1 MSQPTESE
9 TPDAAVEGESI
20 GSTVVGAPAKGWRI
34 IRSDPMATAGFLI
47 VAGLVVVAVFAP
59 VLAPHPPHEQNLQN
73 ELAPPSAEHPFGT
86 DNTGRDILSRIIFG
100 TRYAI
105 AIAVVVVALETAIGV
120 SLGLVAGYY
129 KGKVDESIMRLLDVL
144 VSIPPLLLAMV
155 IVTTF
160 GINIWNAMLAIGI
173 VYIPMMSRTVRSSA
187 LSIRE
192 ETYVRAAEGLGYSD
206 RRVMLKH
213 ILPNSVPPI
222 VVLGTTDVAYA
233 LIDVATLSFLG
244 LGIQPPKAS
253 WGAMANAAQS
263 YILVSPWPIVFPT
276 IAIAV
281 AVLGFNLLGMGLR
294 EVLLY
299 GEDYDEVV
307 E

>member
-1 MSQPTESE
+1 MSQESA
-9 TPDAAVEGESI
+9 DA
-20 GSTVVGAPAKGWRI
+20 TVSGRTRRSRVVTGATRVWRI
-34 IRSDPMATAGFLI
+34 VSANPLSLVGFCI
-47 VAGLVVVAVFAP
+47 VLSLVFVAIFAP
-59 VLAPHPPHEQNLQN
+59 FLAPYDPSAQQLDNT
-73 ELAPPSAEHPFGT
+73 LAPPSADHPFGT
-86 DNTGRDILSRIIFG
+86 DNTGRDILSRIVFG

-105 AIAVVVVALETAIGV
+105 AIAVVVVTLETIVGV

-129 KGKVDESIMRLLDVL
+129 KGRVDETVMRGLDVL

-192 ETYVRAAEGLGYSD
+192 ETYVRAAEGLGYDSK
-206 RRVMLKH
+206 RVMLKH

-244 LGIQPPKAS
+244 LGIQPPKPS
-253 WGAMANAAQS
+253 WGAMANAARE
-263 YILVSPWPIVFPT
+263 YILVTPWPIIFPT
-276 IAIAV
+276 LAIAI

-294 EVLLY
+294 ETLLY

>member
-1 MSQPTESE
+1 MSQESA
-9 TPDAAVEGESI
+9 DA
-20 GSTVVGAPAKGWRI
+20 TVPGRTRRSRVVAGATRVWRI
-34 IRSDPMATAGFLI
+34 VSANPLSLVGFCI
-47 VAGLVVVAVFAP
+47 VLSLVFVAIFAP
-59 VLAPHPPHEQNLQN
+59 FLAPYDPSAQQLDNT
-73 ELAPPSAEHPFGT
+73 LAPPSADHPFGT

-105 AIAVVVVALETAIGV
+105 AIAVVVVTLETVIGV

-129 KGKVDESIMRLLDVL
+129 KGKVDETVMRGLDVL

-192 ETYVRAAEGLGYSD
+192 ETYVRAAEGLGYDSK
-206 RRVMLKH
+206 RVMLKH

-244 LGIQPPKAS
+244 LGIQPPKPS
-253 WGAMANAAQS
+253 WGAMANAARE
-263 YILVSPWPIVFPT
+263 YILVTPWPIVFPT
-276 IAIAV
+276 LAIAV

-294 EVLLY
+294 ETLLY

>member
-1 MSQPTESE
+1 MSQESADFSV
-9 TPDAAVEGESI
+9 TGGRTRSR
-20 GSTVVGAPAKGWRI
+20 VVGGVAKSWRV
-34 IRSDPMATAGFLI
+34 IRSDQLATAGALI
-47 VAGLVVVAVFAP
+47 VLGLVFVAVFAP
-59 VLAPHPPHEQNLQN
+59 ILAPYD
-73 ELAPPSAEHPFGT
+73 PSAQDLNNTLAGPSADHLLGT

-100 TRYAI
+100 TRYAL
-105 AIAVVVVALETAIGV
+105 AIALVVVTLETLVGV

-129 KGKVDESIMRLLDVL
+129 KGRVDETVMRGLDVL

-160 GINIWNAMLAIGI
+160 GINIWNAMLAIGV

-192 ETYVRAAEGLGYSD
+192 ETYVQAAEGLGYDSK
-206 RRVMLKH
+206 RVMLKH
-213 ILPNSVPPI
+213 ILPNAVPPI

-244 LGIQPPKAS
+244 LGIQPPKPS
-253 WGAMANAAQS
+253 WGAMANAAQE
-263 YILVSPWPIVFPT
+263 YILVTPWPIVFPT
-276 IAIAV
+276 IAIAI

>member
-1 MSQPTESE
+1 MSQESADLSASRK
-9 TPDAAVEGESI
+9 TGRSRVLAGAAR
-20 GSTVVGAPAKGWRI
+20 GWRI
-34 IRSDPMATAGFLI
+34 IRSNHLATAGFLI
-47 VAGLVVVAVFAP
+47 VLGLVFVAIFAP
-59 VLAPHPPHEQNLQN
+59 FLAPYDPSAQDLDST
-73 ELAPPSAEHPFGT
+73 LAPPSADHPLGT

-100 TRYAI
+100 TRYAL
-105 AIAVVVVALETAIGV
+105 AIALVVVTLETLIGV
-120 SLGLVAGYY
+120 SLGLIAGYY
-129 KGKVDESIMRLLDVL
+129 KGRVDETVMRGLDVL

-192 ETYVRAAEGLGYSD
+192 ETYVQAAEGLGYDSK
-206 RRVMLKH
+206 RVMLKH
-213 ILPNSVPPI
+213 ILPNAVPPI

-244 LGIQPPKAS
+244 LGIQPPKPS
-253 WGAMANAAQS
+253 WGAMANAAQE
-263 YILVSPWPIVFPT
+263 YILVTPWPIVFPT
-276 IAIAV
+276 IAIAI

-299 GEDYDEVV
+299 GEDHDEVV

>member
-1 MSQPTESE
+1 MSQS
-9 TPDAAVEGESI
+9 AEGE
-20 GSTVVGAPAKGWRI
+20 TVGAPSEPSRSRLIGGLTRGWHV
-34 IRSDPMATAGFLI
+34 IRSNWMATAGFLI
-47 VAGLVVVAVFAP
+47 VSGLVAVAVLAP
-59 VLAPHPPHEQNLQN
+59 VLAPYPPHAQDLQN
-73 ELAPPSAEHPFGT
+73 TLAPPSVEHPFGT

-100 TRYAI
+100 TRYAL
-105 AIAVVVVALETAIGV
+105 AIAVVVIALETVIGV

-129 KGKVDESIMRLLDVL
+129 RGKVDESIMRLLDVL

-160 GINIWNAMLAIGI
+160 GINIWNAMIAIGV
-173 VYIPMMSRTVRSSA
+173 VYVPMMSRTVRSSA

-206 RRVMLKH
+206 RRVMFKH
-213 ILPNSVPPI
+213 ILPNSIPPI

-253 WGAMANAAQS
+253 WGAMANAAQG
-263 YILVSPWPIVFPT
+263 YILVTPWPIVFPT

-299 GEDYDEVV
+299 GSDHEEVV

>member
-1 MSQPTESE
+1 MSQPTERERAGSKRRLQ
-9 TPDAAVEGESI
+9 ESRVLR
-20 GSTVVGAPAKGWRI
+20 GLFRGWRV
-34 IRSDPMATAGFLI
+34 IRSNSMATVGFLI
-47 VAGLVVVAVFAP
+47 VSALVVVAILAP
-59 VLAPHPPHEQNLQN
+59 VLAPHPPDAQNLQN
-73 ELAPPSAEHPFGT
+73 TLAPPSAEHPFGT
-86 DNTGRDILSRIIFG
+86 DNTGRDVLSRIIFG
-100 TRYAI
+100 TRYALAI
-105 AIAVVVVALETAIGV
+105 AIVVITLETLIGV

-129 KGKVDESIMRLLDVL
+129 RGKVDESVMRLLDVL

-160 GINIWNAMLAIGI
+160 GINIWNAMIAIGI
-173 VYIPMMSRTVRSSA
+173 VYVPMMSRTVRSSA

-192 ETYVRAAEGLGYSD
+192 ETYVQAAEGLGYSD
-206 RRVMLKH
+206 SRVMLKH

-233 LIDVATLSFLG
+233 LIDVATLSYLG
-244 LGIQPPKAS
+244 LGIQPPTAS
-253 WGAMANAAQS
+253 WGAMANAAQG
-263 YILVSPWPIVFPT
+263 YILVTPWPIVFPT
-276 IAIAV
+276 LAIAI

-299 GEDYDEVV
+299 GGDHEEVV

>member
-1 MSQPTESE
+1 
-9 TPDAAVEGESI
+9 
-20 GSTVVGAPAKGWRI
+20 
-34 IRSDPMATAGFLI
+34 MATAGFLI
-47 VAGLVVVAVFAP
+47 VLGLIIVAVFAP
-59 VLAPHPPHEQNLQN
+59 LLAPYPPHAQDLQN
-73 ELAPPSAEHPFGT
+73 TLAPPSLEHPFGT

-100 TRYAI
+100 TRYAL
-105 AIAVVVVALETAIGV
+105 AIAVVVISLETVIGV

-129 KGKVDESIMRLLDVL
+129 RGKVDETVMRGLDVL

-187 LSIRE
+187 LSVRE

-253 WGAMANAAQS
+253 WGAMANAAQG
-263 YILVSPWPIVFPT
+263 YILVTPWPIVFPT
-276 IAIAV
+276 IAIAI

-294 EVLLY
+294 EILLY
-299 GEDYDEVV
+299 GSEHDEVV

>member
-1 MSQPTESE
+1 MSQESA
-9 TPDAAVEGESI
+9 DA
-20 GSTVVGAPAKGWRI
+20 TVAGRTRQSRVVAGATRVWRI
-34 IRSDPMATAGFLI
+34 VSANPLSLVGFVLVLSLVF
-47 VAGLVVVAVFAP
+47 VAIFAP
-59 VLAPHPPHEQNLQN
+59 VLAPYEPSAQQLDNA
-73 ELAPPSAEHPFGT
+73 LAPPSADHPFGT

-105 AIAVVVVALETAIGV
+105 AIAVVVVTLETVVGV

-129 KGKVDESIMRLLDVL
+129 KGRVDETVMRGLDVL

-192 ETYVRAAEGLGYSD
+192 ETYVRAAEGLGYDSK
-206 RRVMLKH
+206 RVMLKH

-244 LGIQPPKAS
+244 LGIQPPKPS
-253 WGAMANAAQS
+253 WGAMANAARE
-263 YILVSPWPIVFPT
+263 YILVTPWPIVFPT
-276 IAIAV
+276 LAIAV

-294 EVLLY
+294 ETLLY

>member
-1 MSQPTESE
+1 MSQESADFSASRK
-9 TPDAAVEGESI
+9 TGRSRVLAGAAR
-20 GSTVVGAPAKGWRI
+20 GWRI
-34 IRSDPMATAGFLI
+34 IRSNHLATAGFLI
-47 VAGLVVVAVFAP
+47 VLGLVFVAIFAP
-59 VLAPHPPHEQNLQN
+59 FLAPYDPSAQDLDST
-73 ELAPPSAEHPFGT
+73 LAPPSADHPLGT

-100 TRYAI
+100 TRYAL
-105 AIAVVVVALETAIGV
+105 AIALVVVTLETLIGV
-120 SLGLVAGYY
+120 SLGLIAGYY
-129 KGKVDESIMRLLDVL
+129 KGRVDETVMRGLDVL

-192 ETYVRAAEGLGYSD
+192 ETYVQAAEGLGYDSK
-206 RRVMLKH
+206 RVMLKH
-213 ILPNSVPPI
+213 ILPNAVPPI

-244 LGIQPPKAS
+244 LGIQPPKPS
-253 WGAMANAAQS
+253 WGAMANAAQE
-263 YILVSPWPIVFPT
+263 YILVTPWPIVFPT
-276 IAIAV
+276 IAIAI

-299 GEDYDEVV
+299 GGDYDEVV

>member
-1 MSQPTESE
+1 MSREHKHPTQTDRE
-9 TPDAAVEGESI
+9 TDGLSLFGI
-20 GSTVVGAPAKGWRI
+20 IKRSWRI
-34 IRSDPMATAGFLI
+34 VRSNSMATAGFAIIALLVI
-47 VAGLVVVAVFAP
+47 VAIFAP
-59 VLAPHPPHEQNLQN
+59 LIAPHPPQAQNLQN
-73 ELAPPSAEHPFGT
+73 GLADPSFQHPFGT
-86 DNTGRDILSRIIFG
+86 DKTGRDIFSRVLYG
-100 TRYAI
+100 TRYAL
-105 AIAVVVVALETAIGV
+105 AIAVVVIALETVIGV

-129 KGKVDESIMRLLDVL
+129 RGKVDETIMRLLDVL

-173 VYIPMMSRTVRSSA
+173 VYIPMMSRTVRSST

-192 ETYVRAAEGLGYSD
+192 ETYVQAAKGLGYD
-206 RRVMLKH
+206 DKRVMGKH

-253 WGAMANAAQS
+253 WGAMANVGRE

-276 IAIAV
+276 LAIAV
-281 AVLGFNLLGMGLR
+281 GVLGFNLFGMGLR
-294 EVLLY
+294 EVLVY
-299 GEDYDEVV
+299 GEEYDEVV

>member
-1 MSQPTESE
+1 MSQESAE
-9 TPDAAVEGESI
+9 F
-20 GSTVVGAPAKGWRI
+20 STVEQTERSRILTGAVKGWRI
-34 IRSDPMATAGFLI
+34 IRSNQLATAGFLI
-47 VAGLVVVAVFAP
+47 VLGLVFVAIFAP
-59 VLAPHPPHEQNLQN
+59 FLAPYDPSAQDLDST
-73 ELAPPSAEHPFGT
+73 LAPPSADHPLGT

-100 TRYAI
+100 TRYAL
-105 AIAVVVVALETAIGV
+105 AIALVVVTLETLIGV

-129 KGKVDESIMRLLDVL
+129 KGRVDETVMRGLDVL

-192 ETYVRAAEGLGYSD
+192 ETYVQAAEGLGYDSK
-206 RRVMLKH
+206 RVMLKH
-213 ILPNSVPPI
+213 ILPNAVPPI

-244 LGIQPPKAS
+244 LGIQPPKPS
-253 WGAMANAAQS
+253 WGAMANAAQE
-263 YILVSPWPIVFPT
+263 YILVTPWPIVFPT
-276 IAIAV
+276 IAIAI

-299 GEDYDEVV
+299 GEDYEEVV

>member
-1 MSQPTESE
+1 MSQESA
-9 TPDAAVEGESI
+9 DVAAPVDTQQSR
-20 GSTVVGAPAKGWRI
+20 VVAGLTRGWRI
-34 IRSDPMATAGFLI
+34 IRSNPLSTVGFFIVLSLI
-47 VAGLVVVAVFAP
+47 FVAIFAP
-59 VLAPHPPHEQNLQN
+59 VLAPYSPSSQELDNT
-73 ELAPPSAEHPFGT
+73 LAPPSADHPFGT

-105 AIAVVVVALETAIGV
+105 AIAVVVVTLETIIGV
-120 SLGLVAGYY
+120 GLGLVAGYY
-129 KGKVDESIMRLLDVL
+129 KGKVDETVMRGLDVL

-192 ETYVRAAEGLGYSD
+192 ETYIQAAEGLGYDSK
-206 RRVMLKH
+206 RVMLKH
-213 ILPNSVPPI
+213 MLPNAVPPI

-244 LGIQPPKAS
+244 LGIQPPKPS
-253 WGAMANAAQS
+253 WGAMANAARE
-263 YILVSPWPIVFPT
+263 YILVTPWPIVFPT
-276 IAIAV
+276 LAIAI

-294 EVLLY
+294 ETLLY
-299 GEDYDEVV
+299 GEDHDEVV

>member
-1 MSQPTESE
+1 
-9 TPDAAVEGESI
+9 
-20 GSTVVGAPAKGWRI
+20 
-34 IRSDPMATAGFLI
+34 MATAGFLI
-47 VAGLVVVAVFAP
+47 VSGLILVAILAP
-59 VLAPHPPHEQNLQN
+59 VLAPHPPDAQDLQN
-73 ELAPPSAEHPFGT
+73 TLAPPSAEHPFGT

-100 TRYAI
+100 TRYALAI
-105 AIAVVVVALETAIGV
+105 AIVVITLETLIGV
-120 SLGLVAGYY
+120 SLGLAAGYY
-129 KGKVDESIMRLLDVL
+129 RGKVDESVMRLLDVL

-160 GINIWNAMLAIGI
+160 GINIWNAMIAIGI

-192 ETYVRAAEGLGYSD
+192 ETYVQAAEGLGYSD

-233 LIDVATLSFLG
+233 LIDVATLSYLG

-253 WGAMANAAQS
+253 WGAMANAAQG
-263 YILVSPWPIVFPT
+263 YILVTPWPIVFPT
-276 IAIAV
+276 LAIAI

-299 GEDYDEVV
+299 GRDHEEVV

>member
-1 MSQPTESE
+1 MSQES
-9 TPDAAVEGESI
+9 TDVAVTGSARRSRVI
-20 GSTVVGAPAKGWRI
+20 GGVTNGWRMIRANPLSTV
-34 IRSDPMATAGFLI
+34 GFCIVLGLI
-47 VAGLVVVAVFAP
+47 FVAIFAP
-59 VLAPHPPHEQNLQN
+59 VLAPYSPSAQDLGDT
-73 ELAPPSAEHPFGT
+73 LAPPSADHPFGT
-86 DNTGRDILSRIIFG
+86 DNTGRDIFSRIVFG

-105 AIAVVVVALETAIGV
+105 AIAVVVVTLETVVGV

-129 KGKVDESIMRLLDVL
+129 RGRVDETVMRGLDVL

-173 VYIPMMSRTVRSSA
+173 VYVPMMSRTVRSSA

-192 ETYVRAAEGLGYSD
+192 ETYVRAAEGLGYDSK
-206 RRVMLKH
+206 RVMLKH
-213 ILPNSVPPI
+213 MLPNAVPPI

-244 LGIQPPKAS
+244 LGIQPPKPS
-253 WGAMANAAQS
+253 WGAMANAARE
-263 YILVSPWPIVFPT
+263 YILVTPWPIVFPT
-276 IAIAV
+276 LAIAI

-294 EVLLY
+294 ETLLY
-299 GEDYDEVV
+299 GEDRDEVV

>member
-1 MSQPTESE
+1 MSQESA
-9 TPDAAVEGESI
+9 D
-20 GSTVVGAPAKGWRI
+20 STVADRSQQSRILAGATGVWRI
-34 IRSDPMATAGFLI
+34 VSANPLSLVGFCI
-47 VAGLVVVAVFAP
+47 VLGLVFVAVFAP
-59 VLAPHPPHEQNLQN
+59 VLAPYEPSAQQLDNT
-73 ELAPPSAEHPFGT
+73 LAPPSADHPFGT

-105 AIAVVVVALETAIGV
+105 AIAVVVVTLETVIGV

-129 KGKVDESIMRLLDVL
+129 KGKVDETVMRGLDVL

-192 ETYVRAAEGLGYSD
+192 ETYVRAAEGLGYDSK
-206 RRVMLKH
+206 RVMLKH

-244 LGIQPPKAS
+244 LGIQPPKPS
-253 WGAMANAAQS
+253 WGSMANAARE
-263 YILVSPWPIVFPT
+263 YILVTPWPIVFPT
-276 IAIAV
+276 LAIAV

-294 EVLLY
+294 ETLLY

>member
-1 MSQPTESE
+1 MSQESADATVTERPRQSR
-9 TPDAAVEGESI
+9 
-20 GSTVVGAPAKGWRI
+20 VVAGATRVWRI
-34 IRSDPMATAGFLI
+34 VSANSLSLVGFCI
-47 VAGLVVVAVFAP
+47 VLSLVFVAVFAP
-59 VLAPHPPHEQNLQN
+59 VLAPYEPSAQQLDNT
-73 ELAPPSAEHPFGT
+73 LAPPSADHPFGT

-105 AIAVVVVALETAIGV
+105 AIAVVVVTLETVVGV

-129 KGKVDESIMRLLDVL
+129 RGKVDETVMRGLDVL
-144 VSIPPLLLAMV
+144 VSLPPLLLAMV

-192 ETYVRAAEGLGYSD
+192 ETYVQAAEGLGYDSK
-206 RRVMLKH
+206 RVMLKH

-244 LGIQPPKAS
+244 LGIQPPKPS
-253 WGAMANAAQS
+253 WGAMANAARE
-263 YILVSPWPIVFPT
+263 YILVTPWPIVFPT
-276 IAIAV
+276 LAIAI

-294 EVLLY
+294 ETLLY

>member
-1 MSQPTESE
+1 
-9 TPDAAVEGESI
+9 
-20 GSTVVGAPAKGWRI
+20 
-34 IRSDPMATAGFLI
+34 MATAGSLI
-47 VAGLVVVAVFAP
+47 VLGLIAVAVFAP
-59 VLAPHPPHEQNLQN
+59 LLAPYPPHAQDLQN
-73 ELAPPSAEHPFGT
+73 ALAPPSLEHPFGT

-100 TRYAI
+100 TRYAL
-105 AIAVVVVALETAIGV
+105 AIAVVVIALETVIGV

-129 KGKVDESIMRLLDVL
+129 RGKVDETVMRLLDVL

-187 LSIRE
+187 LSVRE

-253 WGAMANAAQS
+253 WGAMANAAQG
-263 YILVSPWPIVFPT
+263 YILVTPWPIVFPT
-276 IAIAV
+276 IAIAI

-294 EVLLY
+294 EILLY
-299 GEDYDEVV
+299 GSDHEEVV

>member
-1 MSQPTESE
+1 MSQESADATVTERPRQSR
-9 TPDAAVEGESI
+9 AVA
-20 GSTVVGAPAKGWRI
+20 GATRVWRI
-34 IRSDPMATAGFLI
+34 VSANSLSLVGFCI
-47 VAGLVVVAVFAP
+47 VLSLVFVAVFAP
-59 VLAPHPPHEQNLQN
+59 VLAPYEPSAQQLDNT
-73 ELAPPSAEHPFGT
+73 LAPPSADHPFGT

-105 AIAVVVVALETAIGV
+105 AIAVVVVTLETVVGV

-129 KGKVDESIMRLLDVL
+129 RGKVDETVMRGLDVL
-144 VSIPPLLLAMV
+144 VSLPPLLLAMV

-192 ETYVRAAEGLGYSD
+192 ETYVQAAEGLGYDSK
-206 RRVMLKH
+206 RVMLKH

-244 LGIQPPKAS
+244 LGIQPPKPS
-253 WGAMANAAQS
+253 WGAMANAARE
-263 YILVSPWPIVFPT
+263 YILVTPWPIVFPT
-276 IAIAV
+276 LAIAI

-294 EVLLY
+294 ETLLY

>member
-1 MSQPTESE
+1 MS
-9 TPDAAVEGESI
+9 
-20 GSTVVGAPAKGWRI
+20 GSTDRARPNRSVAGRARESRPVRALAKGWRI
-34 IRSDPMATAGFLI
+34 IRSNSMATAGFAI
-47 VAGLVVVAVFAP
+47 VAAMVVVAA
-59 VLAPHPPHEQNLQN
+59 LAPYIAPYPPHAQDLTNT
-73 ELAPPSAEHPFGT
+73 LAPPSLAHPFGT
-86 DNTGRDILSRIIFG
+86 DNAGRDVLSRIIFG
-100 TRYAI
+100 TRYAL
-105 AIAVVVVALETAIGV
+105 AIAVVVVALETVIGV

-129 KGKVDESIMRLLDVL
+129 RGKVDESVMRLLDVL

-192 ETYVRAAEGLGYSD
+192 ETYVQAAEGLGYDSK
-206 RRVMLKH
+206 RVMGKH
-213 ILPNSVPPI
+213 ILPNAVPPI

-253 WGAMANAAQS
+253 WGAMANAAQQ
-263 YILVSPWPIVFPT
+263 YILVNPWLIVFPT
-276 IAIAV
+276 IAIAI

-299 GEDYDEVV
+299 GEDYGEVV

>member
-1 MSQPTESE
+1 MSQESA
-9 TPDAAVEGESI
+9 DATATGRI
-20 GSTVVGAPAKGWRI
+20 RGSRTVAGMARVWRI
-34 IRSDPMATAGFLI
+34 VSANPLSLVGFCI
-47 VAGLVVVAVFAP
+47 VLGLVLVAIFAP
-59 VLAPHPPHEQNLQN
+59 VLAPYEPSAQQLDNT
-73 ELAPPSAEHPFGT
+73 LAPPSADHPFGT

-105 AIAVVVVALETAIGV
+105 AIAVVVVTLETVVGV

-129 KGKVDESIMRLLDVL
+129 KGRVDETVMRGLDVL

-192 ETYVRAAEGLGYSD
+192 ETYVQAAEGLGYDSK
-206 RRVMLKH
+206 RVMLKH

-244 LGIQPPKAS
+244 LGIQPPKPS
-253 WGAMANAAQS
+253 WGAMANAARE
-263 YILVSPWPIVFPT
+263 YILVTPWPIVFPT
-276 IAIAV
+276 LAIAV

-294 EVLLY
+294 ETLLY

>member
-1 MSQPTESE
+1 MSQPSADLSTGQSE
-9 TPDAAVEGESI
+9 RSRLVA
-20 GSTVVGAPAKGWRI
+20 GATKGWRI
-34 IRSDPMATAGFLI
+34 VRSNPLSTVGFAI
-47 VAGLVVVAVFAP
+47 VMGLVVVAIFAP
-59 VLAPHPPHEQNLQN
+59 VIAPYEPSSQDLGNTLAS
-73 ELAPPSAEHPFGT
+73 PSADHPMGT
-86 DNTGRDILSRIIFG
+86 DSTGRDIFSRIVFG
-100 TRYAI
+100 TRYAL
-105 AIAVVVVALETAIGV
+105 AIALVVVTLETVIGV

-129 KGKVDESIMRLLDVL
+129 KGRVDESVMRLLDVV

-173 VYIPMMSRTVRSSA
+173 VYIPMMSRTVRSST

-192 ETYVRAAEGLGYSD
+192 ETYVQAAEGLGYDSK
-206 RRVMLKH
+206 RVMLKH
-213 ILPNSVPPI
+213 ILPNVVPPI

-244 LGIQPPKAS
+244 LGIQPPRPS
-253 WGAMANAAQS
+253 WGAMANAAQE
-263 YILVSPWPIVFPT
+263 YILVTPWPIVFPT
-276 IAIAV
+276 IAIAI

-299 GEDYDEVV
+299 GEDHEEVV

>member
-1 MSQPTESE
+1 MSQESPE
-9 TPDAAVEGESI
+9 AAVAGRPGQSRL
-20 GSTVVGAPAKGWRI
+20 VAGATGVWRI
-34 IRSDPMATAGFLI
+34 VSANPLSLVGFLI
-47 VAGLVVVAVFAP
+47 VLGLVFVAIFAP
-59 VLAPHPPHEQNLQN
+59 VLAPYEPSAQQLDNT
-73 ELAPPSAEHPFGT
+73 LAPPSADHPFGT

-105 AIAVVVVALETAIGV
+105 AIAVVVVTLETVIGV

-129 KGKVDESIMRLLDVL
+129 KGRVDETVMRGLDVL

-192 ETYVRAAEGLGYSD
+192 ETYVQAAEGLGYDSK
-206 RRVMLKH
+206 RVMLKH

-244 LGIQPPKAS
+244 LGIQPPKPS
-253 WGAMANAAQS
+253 WGAMANAARE
-263 YILVSPWPIVFPT
+263 YILVTPWPIVFPT
-276 IAIAV
+276 LAIAV

-294 EVLLY
+294 ETLLY

>member
-1 MSQPTESE
+1 VSQESAEPTLAEGSRRSR
-9 TPDAAVEGESI
+9 ALGAVGKS
-20 GSTVVGAPAKGWRI
+20 WRI
-34 IRSDPMATAGFLI
+34 ITANPLSLVGFLI
-47 VAGLVVVAVFAP
+47 VLSLVFVAVFAP
-59 VLAPHPPHEQNLQN
+59 FIAPYE
-73 ELAPPSAEHPFGT
+73 PSAQDLDNTLAGPSADHPFGT
-86 DNTGRDILSRIIFG
+86 DNSGRDILSRIVFG

-105 AIAVVVVALETAIGV
+105 AIAFVVVALETVLGV

-173 VYIPMMSRTVRSSA
+173 VYVPMMSRTVRSST

-192 ETYVRAAEGLGYSD
+192 ETYVRAAEGLGYDSP
-206 RRVMLKH
+206 RIMVKH
-213 ILPNSVPPI
+213 ILPNAVPPI
-222 VVLGTTDVAYA
+222 VVLGTTDIAYA

-244 LGIQPPKAS
+244 LGIQPPKPS
-253 WGAMANAAQS
+253 WGAMANAARE
-263 YILVSPWPIVFPT
+263 YILVTPWPIVFPT
-276 IAIAV
+276 LAIAV

-299 GEDYDEVV
+299 GEDHDEVV

>member
-1 MSQPTESE
+1 MDQQSDEAGT
-9 TPDAAVEGESI
+9 
-20 GSTVVGAPAKGWRI
+20 GAGRLLARGWRI
-34 IRSDPMATAGFLI
+34 VRSDSLVTAGSLI
-47 VAGLVVVAVFAP
+47 VAGLIVVAIFAP
-59 VLAPHPPHEQNLQN
+59 VLAPYPPHAQNLQN
-73 ELAPPSAEHPFGT
+73 ELAPPSAAHPFGT

-100 TRYAI
+100 TRYAL
-105 AIAVVVVALETAIGV
+105 AIALVVVALETVIGV
-120 SLGLVAGYY
+120 NLGLVAGYY
-129 KGKVDESIMRLLDVL
+129 RGRVDESIMRLLDVL

-160 GINIWNAMLAIGI
+160 GINIWNAMIAIGV

-192 ETYVRAAEGLGYSD
+192 ETYVRAAEGLGYD
-206 RRVMLKH
+206 DKRVMFKH
-213 ILPNSVPPI
+213 ILPNAVPPI

-233 LIDVATLSFLG
+233 LIDVATLSYLG

-253 WGAMANAAQS
+253 WGAMANAAQE

-276 IAIAV
+276 IAIAI

-299 GEDYDEVV
+299 GHDYGEVV

>member
-1 MSQPTESE
+1 MSQESADVAAPTGTQRSRVL
-9 TPDAAVEGESI
+9 A
-20 GSTVVGAPAKGWRI
+20 GATRGRRI
-34 IRSDPMATAGFLI
+34 IRANPLSTVGFCI
-47 VAGLVVVAVFAP
+47 VLGLVFVAVFAP
-59 VLAPHPPHEQNLQN
+59 VLAPHPPSSQNLEN
-73 ELAPPSAEHPFGT
+73 ALAPPSADHPFGT

-105 AIAVVVVALETAIGV
+105 AIAVVVVTLETIIGV
-120 SLGLVAGYY
+120 GLGLVAGYY
-129 KGKVDESIMRLLDVL
+129 KGRVDETVMRGLDVL

-192 ETYVRAAEGLGYSD
+192 ETYVQAAEGLGYDSK
-206 RRVMLKH
+206 RVMLKH
-213 ILPNSVPPI
+213 MLPNAVPPI

-244 LGIQPPKAS
+244 LGIQPPKPS
-253 WGAMANAAQS
+253 WGAMANAARE
-263 YILVSPWPIVFPT
+263 YILVTPWPIVFPT
-276 IAIAV
+276 LAIAV

-294 EVLLY
+294 ETLLY
-299 GEDYDEVV
+299 GEEHDEVV

>member
-1 MSQPTESE
+1 MSQESK
-9 TPDAAVEGESI
+9 TLSRDRTGGSRLVAGAVR
-20 GSTVVGAPAKGWRI
+20 GWRI
-34 IRSDPMATAGFLI
+34 IRSNTLATVGFAI
-47 VAGLVVVAVFAP
+47 VAGLVFVALFAP
-59 VLAPHPPHEQNLQN
+59 MLAPYD
-73 ELAPPSAEHPFGT
+73 PSAQDLGNTLASPSADHLLGT

-100 TRYAI
+100 TRYAL
-105 AIAVVVVALETAIGV
+105 AIAVVVVTLETLIGV

-129 KGKVDESIMRLLDVL
+129 KGRVDESVMRLLDIV

-173 VYIPMMSRTVRSSA
+173 VYIPMMSRTVRSST

-192 ETYVRAAEGLGYSD
+192 ETYVQAAEGLGYDSK
-206 RRVMLKH
+206 RVMGKH
-213 ILPNSVPPI
+213 ILPNAVPPI

-244 LGIQPPKAS
+244 LGIQPPKPS
-253 WGAMANAAQS
+253 WGAMANAAQE
-263 YILVSPWPIVFPT
+263 YILVTPWPIVFPT
-276 IAIAV
+276 IAIAI

>member
-1 MSQPTESE
+1 MSQPMEQERVGTEEKIRNSRLL
-9 TPDAAVEGESI
+9 DGLRR
-20 GSTVVGAPAKGWRI
+20 GWRI
-34 IRSDPMATAGFLI
+34 VRSNSMTTVGFLI
-47 VAGLVVVAVFAP
+47 VSTLVVVAILAP
-59 VLAPHPPHEQNLQN
+59 VLAPYPPDAQSLQN
-73 ELAPPSAEHPFGT
+73 TLAPPSADHPFGT

-100 TRYAI
+100 TRYALAI
-105 AIAVVVVALETAIGV
+105 AIVVITLETVIGV

-129 KGKVDESIMRLLDVL
+129 KGSVDESVMRLLDVL

-160 GINIWNAMLAIGI
+160 GINIWNAMIAIGI

-187 LSIRE
+187 LSVRE
-192 ETYVRAAEGLGYSD
+192 ETYVQAAEGLGYDD

-233 LIDVATLSFLG
+233 LIDVATLSYLG

-253 WGAMANAAQS
+253 WGAMANAAQE
-263 YILVSPWPIVFPT
+263 YILVTPWPIVFPT
-276 IAIAV
+276 LAIAV

-294 EVLLY
+294 ETLLY
-299 GEDYDEVV
+299 GRDHEEVV

>member
-1 MSQPTESE
+1 
-9 TPDAAVEGESI
+9 V
-20 GSTVVGAPAKGWRI
+20 WRI
-34 IRSDPMATAGFLI
+34 VSANPLSLVGFCI
-47 VAGLVVVAVFAP
+47 VLGLVLVAIFAP
-59 VLAPHPPHEQNLQN
+59 VLAPYEPSAQQLDNT
-73 ELAPPSAEHPFGT
+73 LAPPSADHPFGT

-105 AIAVVVVALETAIGV
+105 AIAVVVVTLETVVGV

-129 KGKVDESIMRLLDVL
+129 KGRVDETVMRGLDVL

-192 ETYVRAAEGLGYSD
+192 ETYVQAAEGLGYDSK
-206 RRVMLKH
+206 RVMLKH

-244 LGIQPPKAS
+244 LGIQPPKPS
-253 WGAMANAAQS
+253 WGAMANAARE
-263 YILVSPWPIVFPT
+263 YILVTPWPIVFPT
-276 IAIAV
+276 LAIAV

-294 EVLLY
+294 ETLLY

>member
-1 MSQPTESE
+1 
-9 TPDAAVEGESI
+9 
-20 GSTVVGAPAKGWRI
+20 
-34 IRSDPMATAGFLI
+34 MATVGFAI
-47 VAGLVVVAVFAP
+47 VMAMVVVAVFAP
-59 VLAPHPPHEQNLQN
+59 YIAPHPPHAQDLTNT
-73 ELAPPSAEHPFGT
+73 LAPPSLEHPFGT
-86 DNTGRDILSRIIFG
+86 DNAGRDVLSRIIFG
-100 TRYAI
+100 TRYAL
-105 AIAVVVVALETAIGV
+105 AIAVVVVALETVIGV

-129 KGKVDESIMRLLDVL
+129 RGKVDESIMRLLDVL

-173 VYIPMMSRTVRSSA
+173 VYVPMMSRTVRSSA

-192 ETYVRAAEGLGYSD
+192 ETYVQAAEGLGYDSK
-206 RRVMLKH
+206 RVMGKH
-213 ILPNSVPPI
+213 ILPNAIPPI

-233 LIDVATLSFLG
+233 LIDIATLSFLG

-253 WGAMANAAQS
+253 WGAMANAAQK
-263 YILVSPWPIVFPT
+263 YILVNPWLIVFPT
-276 IAIAV
+276 LAIAI

>member
-1 MSQPTESE
+1 MSQESA
-9 TPDAAVEGESI
+9 DATATGRSRGSRAVAGMAR
-20 GSTVVGAPAKGWRI
+20 VWRI
-34 IRSDPMATAGFLI
+34 VSANPLSLVGFCI
-47 VAGLVVVAVFAP
+47 VLGLVLVAIFAP
-59 VLAPHPPHEQNLQN
+59 VLAPYEPSAQQLDNT
-73 ELAPPSAEHPFGT
+73 LAPPSADHPFGT

-105 AIAVVVVALETAIGV
+105 AIAVVVVTLETVVGV

-129 KGKVDESIMRLLDVL
+129 KGKVDETVMRGLDVL

-192 ETYVRAAEGLGYSD
+192 ETYVRAAEGLGYDSK
-206 RRVMLKH
+206 RVMLKH

-244 LGIQPPKAS
+244 LGIQPPKPS
-253 WGAMANAAQS
+253 WGAMANAARE
-263 YILVSPWPIVFPT
+263 YILVTPWPIVFPT
-276 IAIAV
+276 LAIAI

-294 EVLLY
+294 ETLLY